1 MPAAGA
7 ERKMARGDA
16 YTACKLAF
24 QGYADRGAPARKAL
38 ICKALRGPERA
49 SFQARPP
56 SRKMGKMR
64 ITSRAV
70 LECLLRQAPERRAGQ
85 ASGVAGGSYS
95 CETYII

>member
-16 YTACKLAF
+16 YTACKLAL
-24 QGYADRGAPARKAL
+24 QGYADRGDPACKAL
-38 ICKALRGPERA
+38 ICMVLRGPERA

-64 ITSRAV
+64 ITCRAV
-70 LECLLRQAPERRAGQ
+70 LECLLRQALERRAGH
-85 ASGVAGGSYS
+85 AAGVAGGS
-95 CETYII
+95 